1 MTCYAPLTVGS
12 RTGPSSR
19 GAGGGLGVRPPAAA
33 GRAGPPAGAG
43 AETARGDARSRAT
56 LRSPVHT
63 SLGAA
68 ACWLPGRRR
77 HSLPHFSAS
86 RGPGPVALHILHGT
100 NGLSPHQGQHP
111 VPPHSSAGLTNTVFH
126 TVCLPLHLPS
136 PPCPSPVQHG
146 LGPGLVSFPVRG
158 VERRKPSRGEVGV
171 AGATL
176 PGLGWAQSR
185 GVSECRCG
193 CACKRSWCV
202 LVCGCD
208 CV

>member
-126 TVCLPLHLPS
+126 TVCLPLQLPS
-136 PPCPSPVQHG
+136 PLCPSPVQHG

-158 VERRKPSRGEVGV
+158 GEEEAQQGRSGGGWRHAPRFGLGPVPGSVGV
-171 AGATL
+171 SV
-176 PGLGWAQSR
+176 W
-185 GVSECRCG
+185 
-193 CACKRSWCV
+193 
-202 LVCGCD
+202 VCM
-208 CV
+208 